1 MSVTDDPKKLALK
14 GIGDMVQP
22 SLDALMDCVKGENV
36 KDKTKARNHQ
46 TRMLAAKYVLDVV
59 LDRMPAAE
67 SGTGEQEQAKRLT
80 PEQAVDELR
89 RRLTVAK

>member
-1 MSVTDDPKKLALK
+1 MTDPKQLALK

-22 SLDALMDCVKGENV
+22 SLDAILDCVRGENV

-67 SGTGEQEQAKRLT
+67 SGTAEQEPAKRLT
-80 PEQAVDELR
+80 PEQVVAELSKR
-89 RRLTVAK
+89 MTVVK